1 MEQQASLSIIGQS
14 IIAELIDEYNALTE
28 FRSHL
33 FFWSETN
40 AREDAYA
47 EAAQAAYRHAMD
59 VVARQMGINF
69 KPKREVI

>member
-1 MEQQASLSIIGQS
+1 MEQLTSASLIGQS
-14 IIAELIDEYNALTE
+14 IIAELIGEYNALTE
-28 FRSHL
+28 YRSHL

-40 AREDAYA
+40 ARDDAYA

-59 VVARQMGINF
+59 IVARQTGINF